1 MNKPS
6 RLKNKT
12 TFYYHNL
19 RKRMKVMIK
28 LNLNKK
34 LILFYTIKDSTIK
47 KIIITVILKLKINKK
62 LIVFY
67 TIKGS
72 TIKKIIIFDIF
83 VGTGIY
89 YLLKIV
95 ISSTI
100 IATIGSLIGTEG
112 AKKLNFVDVRKE
124 AVITL

>member
-1 MNKPS
+1 M
-6 RLKNKT
+6 
-12 TFYYHNL
+12 
-19 RKRMKVMIK
+19 
-28 LNLNKK
+28 NLNKK